1 MITTLPPT
9 APLQAKSRVKPMA
22 IRLRGAT
29 PDEIC
34 NQQKKKHYDFGV
46 NANSTNHTN
55 DFAVI

>member
-1 MITTLPPT
+1 MITTLPTT

-34 NQQKKKHYDFGV
+34 NQQKKKHYDFEV

-55 DFAVI
+55 DFGVI